1 MKNIFKDRRFKHGS
15 LATVMTVGL
24 VAVVVLVNVIF
35 SMLAARFPMDVDLT
49 SNKIFEVSD
58 QTIDYLKGLDKK
70 VTVTVLA
77 KEEDFS
83 GTNTYY
89 NQANEVIQKY
99 AKYTSNITIEYLDL
113 YANPDFVQK
122 YPKDTLYQGYIIVA
136 CGDRHQVLTPY
147 DLFNTQTDS
156 SSGSTYITSS
166 KAEQALTSAVMNVTN
181 ANPPTAVVL
190 TGYGVTDVS
199 AYTDTLK
206 TNGYIIEETDL
217 LTGEIDQ
224 DADMLILAAP
234 LTDLSEEVLKKLDTY
249 LDNNGDFGK
258 NLLYFASAS
267 QPKLPNLEE
276 FLKEWGIIV
285 GAGYLV
291 ETDSAKTYV
300 MGPTYTTQQYG
311 DETYTEK
318 LNSTNYP
325 VLMFASRPLSSA
337 FGESGT
343 SSNRSTTVLLSTYD
357 TSAIVPSNLDSDSDW
372 TLADAETDSYA
383 TAMIGQRMRYEQL
396 TPLTSRVIVFG
407 SVESVDSSFLSYTAL
422 NNGDYVVNLANTVCG
437 KDDGISIVSKT
448 VGAKNLGITEKQS
461 NVIGGFFEFVV
472 PILVLIAGAVIWLRR
487 RNR

>member
-147 DLFNTQTDS
+147 NLFNTKTDS

>member
-1 MKNIFKDRRFKHGS
+1 
-15 LATVMTVGL
+15 
-24 VAVVVLVNVIF
+24 
-35 SMLAARFPMDVDLT
+35 MDVDLT

-147 DLFNTQTDS
+147 NLFNTKTDS